1 MIEARGL
8 AKRFGPVEAVPFR
21 SRLASPPAE
30 GHDVQVRFFTRRDAV
45 ASVGDGRA
53 VALDA
58 PATAEAI
65 VDAIARRVTP
75 EPSNLP

>member
-1 MIEARGL
+1 ML
-8 AKRFGPVEAVPFR
+8 ALSAFHAI
-21 SRLASPPAE
+21 
-30 GHDVQVRFFTRRDAV
+30 RDAV

-65 VDAIARRVTP
+65 VEAVARRITP
-75 EPSNLP
+75 VSAAPASGGTPAPR